1 MNLAITF
8 RKIHRFFVLIIIAL
22 TAVMAFTG
30 IAMKYSLLTTDLA
43 MLRYVHNNLSVLFT
57 AVLVIMAVT
66 GTYLYFFPWLMK
78 RKQKKMQSG
87 TAKTQLAGVN
97 AAEVD
102 AVKTQIR
109 SAEEPAAPAQTPLP
123 AATASDV
130 PQPAQQT
137 KQ

>member
-30 IAMKYSLLTTDLA
+30 IAMKYTLFTTDLA

-78 RKQKKMQSG
+78 RKQQKAQAGTIRAQS
-87 TAKTQLAGVN
+87 AGVN
-97 AAEVD
+97 AAEVS
-102 AVKTQIR
+102 AVKAQIR
-109 SAEEPAAPAQTPLP
+109 EE
-123 AATASDV
+123 
-130 PQPAQQT
+130 QPANQQK